1 MDPSSHDVTEMLR
14 AWSDGDPRALDELIP
29 IVYEELRR
37 QAARYLR
44 RERPDHTL
52 QTTALIHEAYVRLV
66 EQRDVRWQNR
76 AHFFGVAAQ
85 MMRRILVDHARKGQ
99 ALKRGGHAA
108 ALPLEEA
115 AAVSGAPDVNLVA
128 LDEALTKLAAMD
140 ERKSRVVE
148 LKYFG
153 GLTAEEAAEVL
164 GVSEA
169 TVRHDWGLAKAWLRR
184 EMAGG
189 DGG

>member
-1 MDPSSHDVTEMLR
+1 MALPSQDVTQMLR
-14 AWSDGDPRALDELIP
+14 AWSDGDRRALDELIP

-52 QTTALIHEAYVRLV
+52 QTTALVHEAYVRLV
-66 EQRDVRWQNR
+66 DQRDVRWQNR

-85 MMRRILVDHARKGQ
+85 LMRRILVDHARKDH
-99 ALKRGGHAA
+99 ALKRGGPAA
-108 ALPLEEA
+108 HLPLEEA
-115 AAVSGAPDVNLVA
+115 AAVAGGPDMNLVA
-128 LDEALTKLAAMD
+128 LDEALTKLAVMD
-140 ERKSRVVE
+140 ERKVRVVE

-153 GLTAEEAAEVL
+153 GLTAKEAAEVL
-164 GVSEA
+164 GVSKA

-184 EMAGG
+184 EIAGG
-189 DGG
+189 ERQ

>member
-1 MDPSSHDVTEMLR
+1 MNPPSHDVTRILR
-14 AWSDGDPRALDELIP
+14 AWSDGDRGALDELIP
-29 IVYEELRR
+29 VVYEELRR

-66 EQRDVRWQNR
+66 DQRDVRWQNR

-85 MMRRILVDHARKGQ
+85 LMRRILVDHARKDR
-99 ALKRGGHAA
+99 ALKRGGVADK
-108 ALPLEEA
+108 LPLEEA
-115 AAVSGAPDVNLVA
+115 VPVSGAPDINLMA
-128 LDEALTKLAAMD
+128 LDEALTKLAALD

-164 GVSEA
+164 RVSPA
-169 TVRHDWGLAKAWLRR
+169 TVRHDWSLAKAWLRR
-184 EMAGG
+184 EIAGG
-189 DGG
+189 ITG

>member
-1 MDPSSHDVTEMLR
+1 MVPSPHDVTQILR
-14 AWSDGDPRALDELIP
+14 AWSDGDRGALDELIP

-66 EQRDVRWQNR
+66 DQKEVRWQNR
-76 AHFFGVAAQ
+76 AHFFAIAAE
-85 MMRRILVDHARKGQ
+85 MMRRILVDHARKTS
-99 ALKRGGHAA
+99 AAKRGGHAVK
-108 ALPLEEA
+108 LPLEEA
-115 AAVSGAPDVNLVA
+115 AAVSGAPDTNLVA

-148 LKYFG
+148 L
-153 GLTAEEAAEVL
+153 
-164 GVSEA
+164 
-169 TVRHDWGLAKAWLRR
+169 
-184 EMAGG
+184 
-189 DGG
+189 

>member
-1 MDPSSHDVTEMLR
+1 MVPSPHDVTQILR
-14 AWSDGDPRALDELIP
+14 AWSDGDRGALDELIP

-66 EQRDVRWQNR
+66 DQKEVRWQNR

-85 MMRRILVDHARKGQ
+85 MMRRILVDHARKDQ
-99 ALKRGGHAA
+99 ALKRGGPAA
-108 ALPLEEA
+108 ELPLEET
-115 AAVSGAPDVNLVA
+115 AAVSGVPDMNLVA
-128 LDEALTKLAAMD
+128 LDEALTRLAAMD
-140 ERKSRVVE
+140 ERKGRVVE

-184 EMAGG
+184 EIAGG
-189 DGG
+189 DSG

>member
-1 MDPSSHDVTEMLR
+1 MNPSSHDVTQILQ
-14 AWSDGDPRALDELIP
+14 AWSNGDPRALDDLVPVI
-29 IVYEELRR
+29 YEELRR

-52 QTTALIHEAYVRLV
+52 QTTALIHEAYLRLV
-66 EQRDVRWQNR
+66 DQKDVRWQNR

-85 MMRRILVDHARKGQ
+85 LMRRILVDHARKDR
-99 ALKRGGHAA
+99 ALKRGGPAVK
-108 ALPLEEA
+108 LPLEEA
-115 AAVSGAPDVNLVA
+115 AAISGKPDMNLVA

-164 GVSEA
+164 QVSPA

-184 EMAGG
+184 EISGG
-189 DGG
+189 DTE